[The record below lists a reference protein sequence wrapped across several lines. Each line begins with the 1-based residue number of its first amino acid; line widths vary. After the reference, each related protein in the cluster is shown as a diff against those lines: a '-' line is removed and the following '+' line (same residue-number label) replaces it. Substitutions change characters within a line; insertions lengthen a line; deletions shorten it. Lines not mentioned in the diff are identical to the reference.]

1 MSRLAPDAV
10 DRLLTYAWPGN
21 VRELEHA
28 IAAAATM
35 ATGTEIRATDLPI
48 GGGSVG
54 QVEAELA
61 FADYLGLP
69 LTEAKER
76 LVETFERA
84 TIAAALDQQR
94 GNISAAA
101 RQLGIHRQS
110 LQQKMDQLGIRRA
123 GTKDE
128 SEG

>member
-1 MSRLAPDAV
+1 
-10 DRLLTYAWPGN
+10 

-28 IAAAATM
+28 ITGAATM
-35 ATGTEIRATDLPI
+35 ATGAEIRAADLPI
-48 GGGSVG
+48 GGGSAG
-54 QVEAELA
+54 YGDAELA
-61 FADYLGLP
+61 FANYLGLP

-84 TIAAALDQQR
+84 TIAAALDQQA

-123 GTKDE
+123 GTKEE
-128 SEG
+128 SDG